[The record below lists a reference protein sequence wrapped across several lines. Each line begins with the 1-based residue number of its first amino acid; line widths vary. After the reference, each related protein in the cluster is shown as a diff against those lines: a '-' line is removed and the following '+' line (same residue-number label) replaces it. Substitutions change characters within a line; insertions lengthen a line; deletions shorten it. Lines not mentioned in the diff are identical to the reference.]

1 MGNDTVNHPEHY
13 TFGSVECIEAIRSAL
28 GDDGFASYCQGNA
41 MKYLWR
47 HRRKG
52 GIEDLEKAKW
62 YIDRMIEAEGE
73 LVLPLDEAV
82 EWCTRGGV
90 IVAGRGNDK
99 AATADELARANPALG
114 RLAYGLKPEDEK

>member
-1 MGNDTVNHPEHY
+1 M
-13 TFGSVECIEAIRSAL
+13 ECIEAIRSAL

-62 YIDRMIEAEGE
+62 YIDRMIETEGE
-73 LVLPLDEAV
+73 KLTGVCPFAAIILWKRRLQDGRYCMLDNMA
-82 EWCTRGGV
+82 
-90 IVAGRGNDK
+90 K
-99 AATADELARANPALG
+99 AAR
-114 RLAYGLKPEDEK
+114 RLMI

>member
-47 HRRKG
+47 HRRFAAIILWKRRLQDG
-52 GIEDLEKAKW
+52 R
-62 YIDRMIEAEGE
+62 YCM
-73 LVLPLDEAV
+73 LDNMA
-82 EWCTRGGV
+82 
-90 IVAGRGNDK
+90 K
-99 AATADELARANPALG
+99 AAR
-114 RLAYGLKPEDEK
+114 RLMI